1 MAGYDD
7 YDNIIKDYNW
17 FIDSMQEQKYTK
29 TRYGNEI
36 QIHMNGDELRKYN
49 KLMKVGTD
57 ANKKNDASR
66 IHRTTG
72 LDNITKRKDDIIE
85 FVKRNQPKQAQTDNK
100 QKDYV
105 PLDERTMTME
115 TLKESGGVAA
125 PSTNELR
132 FG

>member
-1 MAGYDD
+1 
-7 YDNIIKDYNW
+7 
-17 FIDSMQEQKYTK
+17 MQDPIYTN
-29 TRYGNEI
+29 TRHGQEL
-36 QIHMNGDELRKYN
+36 QIHMKGEELKVYN

-57 ANKKNDASR
+57 ANYKRDAGR

-72 LDNITKRKDDIIE
+72 LDNITKRKKDIIE
-85 FVKRNQPKQAQTDNK
+85 YVQRKQPKQAQLDNN